1 MAVAGRAPGSGAEPP
16 PIDGMNT
23 AVTTAFL
30 QLGLASWSVP
40 AMVVGVPGL
49 LVVLVVALQAIGG
62 AAWLP
67 VARRG
72 LRGDGMRSPPRSGR

>member
-1 MAVAGRAPGSGAEPP
+1 
-16 PIDGMNT
+16 MNT
-23 AVTTAFL
+23 AITTAFM

-40 AMVVGVPGL
+40 AAVVGVPGL
-49 LVVLVVALQAIGG
+49 LVLLVVGLQAIGG

-72 LRGDGMRSPPRSGR
+72 LRGDSSRGASRLKR